1 LSHPTSGSGDETRDH
16 IITILIFWEKSWVFE
31 LPDGEWD
38 DVDEA
43 VDLECADEEETEM
56 FEHLGKEIPGKKF
69 SQLMLLTG
77 VKPF

>member
-1 LSHPTSGSGDETRDH
+1 LG
-16 IITILIFWEKSWVFE
+16 KE

-43 VDLECADEEETEM
+43 VDLECADEEETEV

-69 SQLMLLTG
+69 SQLLLLTG
-77 VKPF
+77 VKPFWYLERSLHNCCY